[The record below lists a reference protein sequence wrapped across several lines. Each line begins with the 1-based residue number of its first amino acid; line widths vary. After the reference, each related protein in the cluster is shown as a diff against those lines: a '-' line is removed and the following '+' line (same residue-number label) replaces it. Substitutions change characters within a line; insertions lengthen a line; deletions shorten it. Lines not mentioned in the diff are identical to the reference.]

1 MAKWMKLSIAEVLEG
16 KIYCNKF
23 IYLKPSINE
32 VILNKITR

>member
-1 MAKWMKLSIAEVLEG
+1 MVKWMKLSIAEVLEG

-23 IYLKPSINE
+23 IYLKPINE